1 MKGTK
6 KYQNEAKNKIFL
18 YVSLFLVLTSA
29 KSFSQSG
36 IPDSL
41 RSKDCYRH
49 QNFTNPV
56 RISAIII
63 PSIALAYGFVKLDN
77 NALTNLDLEAKHEF
91 YSEHPHKQFII
102 DNYLQFAPGVA
113 VFALNTLGIKGKNSL
128 LDQSGV
134 YLLSNIILNG
144 STQSLKGITGVTR
157 PDGTP
162 RAFPSG
168 HAAEAFASA
177 EFLRREYGH
186 QSVWYTVSG
195 YGAAVAVGVLR
206 MYNNRHWFSDVV
218 AGAGL
223 GVLSTQASYWLYPKI
238 RKLLE
243 SKNNSNMVILPY
255 YNGGA
260 LGAGMITTF

>member
-1 MKGTK
+1 MKGIK
-6 KYQNEAKNKIFL
+6 RYKNGAKNKIFL
-18 YVSLFLVLTSA
+18 YVSLLLVLIGV

-41 RSKDCYRH
+41 RNNDRYGRQS
-49 QNFTNPV
+49 FTNPV

-63 PSIALAYGFVKLDN
+63 PSIALAYGFVKLNN
-77 NALTNLDLEAKHEF
+77 NALKNLDLEARHEF
-91 YSEHPHKQFII
+91 YDEHPHKQFII
-102 DNYLQFAPGVA
+102 DNYLQFAPGA
-113 VFALNTLGIKGKNSL
+113 TVFALNALGIKGKNDL
-128 LDQSGV
+128 LDQSGI

-144 STQSLKGITGVTR
+144 TTQSLKGITRVTR

-177 EFLRREYGH
+177 EFLRREYGD

-238 RKLLE
+238 RKLFE
-243 SKNNSNMVILPY
+243 SKNKGKMVILPY
-255 YNGGA
+255 YNGGS

>member
-1 MKGTK
+1 MKK
-6 KYQNEAKNKIFL
+6 KIAFIITI
-18 YVSLFLVLTSA
+18 VLVFCNTI
-29 KSFSQSG
+29 SFSQ
-36 IPDSL
+36 DSVAPIIRTL
-41 RSKDCYRH
+41 DTDAIGNTHFRADFK
-49 QNFTNPV
+49 NPV
-56 RISAIII
+56 RVSAIII
-63 PSIALAYGFVKLDN
+63 PTAALAYGFVKLGN
-77 NALTNLDLEAKHEF
+77 NALTNLDLEARHEF
-91 YSEHPHKQFII
+91 YNEHPHKQFII
-102 DNYLQFAPGVA
+102 DNYLQFAPGAA
-113 VFALNTLGIKGKNSL
+113 VFALNGLGIRGKNSL

-134 YLLSNIILNG
+134 YLLSNIILN
-144 STQSLKGITGVTR
+144 SATQSLKGITAVTR

-177 EFLRREYGH
+177 EFLRREYGD

-195 YGAAVAVGVLR
+195 YTAAVAVGVLR

-243 SKNNSNMVILPY
+243 NKNNTRMVIVPY
-255 YNGGA
+255 YNNGII
-260 LGAGMITTF
+260 GAGLVRAF